1 MCIKNHLHVVGA
13 EMLNSYSKLAD
24 NNFYISIKTQ
34 IAIIIMKGLTK
45 SRQQLLNQAGVIE
58 RSYIYMYISIRH
70 FP

>member
-45 SRQQLLNQAGVIE
+45 SRQQLL
-58 RSYIYMYISIRH
+58 
-70 FP
+70 